1 MGRRVAGRADEA
13 LSPAEFDAIAT
24 EGTGRELE
32 MVAQS
37 SLGRDVGRTGFHKD
51 TKRPLGVALS
61 RDLNPAQLQKV
72 TARLRQ

>member
-37 SLGRDVGRTGFHKD
+37 SLGRDVVGTTGIAKA
-51 TKRPLGVALS
+51 TGRPLA
-61 RDLNPAQLQKV
+61 
-72 TARLRQ
+72 